1 MDKTTQPTAD
11 SASSAQ
17 HWLEISTEAEAE
29 TVEAI
34 AEVFQQYG
42 QGVAIEEPIVASPDE
57 TYYVDYTQPVK
68 IATYLPLDG
77 RAEER
82 RQRLEEALHW
92 LGLLRPIG
100 PLTVRELAE
109 TDWENA
115 WKRYFFV
122 RHVGKR
128 IVIVPSWRRYQPKP
142 GEVVLDLDPGMAF
155 GTGVHPT
162 TRLCLHLVERHLA
175 PGARV
180 LDLGTG
186 SGILAIAA
194 AKLGAAHVRAV
205 ELEAVAARVA
215 AENVAR
221 NAVDAVV
228 QVKQGELA
236 QVAAAERFGLILANI
251 NLRVIRAVLPDLAA
265 RLAPGGHAILSG
277 VLREHEVTL
286 REIIADAGLRLAE
299 RRREG
304 DWLAIVVAAAK
315 ESLGRDAS
323 RPRPCGAEYCKR
335 HCCLLDSR
343 RSPHHPHH

>member
-1 MDKTTQPTAD
+1 MSNEPGSPQD
-11 SASSAQ
+11 SRAEGGRTGSPQNWGAGGGHTPPQHSALSTQ
-17 HWLEISTEAEAE
+17 HWLEISTRAEAE

-34 AEVFQQYG
+34 AEVFQQFG

-68 IATYLPLDG
+68 VSTYLPLDE

-92 LGLLRPIG
+92 LGLLRPIE

-115 WKRYFFV
+115 WKRFFFV

-128 IVIVPSWRRYQPKP
+128 LVIVPSWRRYQPKP
-142 GEVVLDLDPGMAF
+142 GEVVLDLDP
-155 GTGVHPT
+155 
-162 TRLCLHLVERHLA
+162 
-175 PGARV
+175 
-180 LDLGTG
+180 GTG

-205 ELEAVAARVA
+205 ELEPVAARVA

-221 NAVDAVV
+221 NDVGDVV
-228 QVKQGELA
+228 QVEQGELTL
-236 QVAAAERFGLILANI
+236 VDAAERFGLILANI

-265 RLAPGGHAILSG
+265 RLAPDGRAILSG
-277 VLREHEVTL
+277 VLREHEATL
-286 REIIADAGLRLAE
+286 REIIADAGLRQTE

-304 DWLAIVVAAAK
+304 DWLAVVVMSD
-315 ESLGRDAS
+315 E
-323 RPRPCGAEYCKR
+323 
-335 HCCLLDSR
+335 
-343 RSPHHPHH
+343 

>member
-1 MDKTTQPTAD
+1 MPSASDPAEPGRAQPAAGAQPAAPLHSTQGAA
-11 SASSAQ
+11 SRRGAASSAPTQ
-17 HWLEISTEAEAE
+17 HWLEISTRAEAE

-57 TYYVDYTQPVK
+57 THYVDYTQPVK

-92 LGLLRPIG
+92 LGLLRPIE
-100 PLTVRELAE
+100 PLSVRELAE
-109 TDWENA
+109 ADWENA

-128 IVIVPSWRRYQPKP
+128 IVIVPSWRQYQPKP
-142 GEVVLDLDPGMAF
+142 GEVILDLDPRMAF

-162 TRLCLHLVERHLA
+162 TRLCLHLVERRLA

-205 ELEAVAARVA
+205 ELEPVAARVA

-221 NAVDAVV
+221 NGVGAVV
-228 QVKQGELA
+228 RVEQGELA
-236 QVAAAERFGLILANI
+236 QVDAAARFDLILANI
-251 NLRVIRAVLPDLAA
+251 NLRVIRDVLPDLAA
-265 RLAPGGHAILSG
+265 HLAPGGQAILSG
-277 VLREHEVTL
+277 VLREHEATL
-286 REIIADAGLRLAE
+286 RECIAAAGLRLAE

-304 DWLAIVVAAAK
+304 
-315 ESLGRDAS
+315 
-323 RPRPCGAEYCKR
+323 
-335 HCCLLDSR
+335 
-343 RSPHHPHH
+343 

>member
-1 MDKTTQPTAD
+1 M
-11 SASSAQ
+11 
-17 HWLEISTEAEAE
+17 HWLEISTRAEAE

-68 IATYLPLDG
+68 VATYVPLDE

-82 RQRLEEALHW
+82 RQRLEAALHW
-92 LGLLRPIG
+92 LGLLRPIE
-100 PLTVRELAE
+100 PLVVRELAE

-128 IVIVPSWRRYQPKP
+128 IVIVPSWRQYQPKP
-142 GEVVLDLDPGMAF
+142 GEIILDLDPGMAF

-162 TRLCLHLVERHLA
+162 TRLCLHLVARSLA

-205 ELEAVAARVA
+205 ELEPVAARVA

-221 NAVDAVV
+221 NGVAAVV
-228 QVKQGELA
+228 QGELA
-236 QVAAAERFGLILANI
+236 RVAAAERFDLILANI

-265 RLAPGGHAILSG
+265 RLAPGGRAVLSG
-277 VLREHEVTL
+277 VLREHEATL
-286 REIIADAGLRLAE
+286 REVIADA
-299 RRREG
+299 
-304 DWLAIVVAAAK
+304 
-315 ESLGRDAS
+315 
-323 RPRPCGAEYCKR
+323 
-335 HCCLLDSR
+335 
-343 RSPHHPHH
+343 